1 MGDSSGTSA
10 RSTAVHRIGAVAWD
24 EALVAYGTTRARV
37 DELLRGALRDSSSD
51 PWAEVEQDVDV
62 SRAALAALPDEA
74 VSRLSF
80 VGVEG
85 SPPTRVE
92 ELAARLLVCQA
103 RPGRTSLLEL
113 FLATQ
118 AAQRATEES
127 ALSLVYDGLASLLL
141 HGDAA
146 AQAFVRESLVQ
157 WHFDARAVRAMEP
170 LSALLSRLPREAWG
184 PVLTAAAA
192 RPWPAVRPWLREAI
206 ATPSLHDAVAQALL
220 GMMSGGEDVE
230 PVEVRAVAAALTIER
245 AALRDALASALGTGQ
260 RFWVEAVGEVELEP
274 RRAIAVLRRELRGT
288 RWLAGTELWLEG
300 RALATLLHWDPPLG
314 HAARVW
320 LARAPD
326 EAIEARASRDERAI
340 VFFVGGDVDALA
352 RAVGREVEAWP
363 RGLHPLASGP
373 LASGPRASGP
383 LASGPERP
391 EEP

>member
-1 MGDSSGTSA
+1 VGDSSGTS
-10 RSTAVHRIGAVAWD
+10 AVHRIGAVAWD

-37 DELLRGALRDSSSD
+37 DEALRGALRDSSSD
-51 PWAEVEQDVDV
+51 PWAEVEQEVDV
-62 SRAALAALPDEA
+62 SRAALAALPDA
-74 VSRLSF
+74 VVSRLSF
-80 VGVEG
+80 VGLDG

-103 RPGRTSLLEL
+103 RPGTTSLLEI
-113 FLATQ
+113 FLATR
-118 AAQRATEES
+118 AAQRDGAES

-192 RPWPAVRPWLREAI
+192 RPWPLVRPWLREAI
-206 ATPSLHDAVAQALL
+206 ATPSLHDAIARALL
-220 GMMSGGEDVE
+220 GIMSGGEDVE

-373 LASGPRASGP
+373 LASGP
-383 LASGPERP
+383 ERP